1 MFQVQDGIRED
12 PLEVT
17 LPANT
22 ASFGGDPYPLAPDHE
37 PIGFSHQGGVRL
49 VQDHSNQ
56 YGCGPYEQTY
66 SDEVL
71 LVDRGGCT
79 FLEKL
84 LNAKEA
90 GASGVVVVN
99 DNDIRVS
106 PSIDEEEKEAV
117 GNVADDVAL
126 VILTR
131 TEGSVVTDMIER
143 TRDSG
148 MGQVMFTVDVESK
161 QAGPKRK
168 PTKIYRSSNDVD
180 RLKDDTQKMLYLNG
194 HALVNT
200 RLVVQ

>member
-1 MFQVQDGIRED
+1 MFQVQDEIRED
-12 PLEVT
+12 PVEIT

-22 ASFGGDPYPLAPDHE
+22 ASFGGDPSTLAPDHG
-37 PIGFSHQGGVRL
+37 PIRFSHQGGVRL
-49 VQDHSNQ
+49 VQNHSNQ
-56 YGCGPYEQTY
+56 YGCGPYEQTF

-90 GASGVVVVN
+90 GASGVVVIN
-99 DNDIRVS
+99 DNDVRIS

-117 GNVADDVAL
+117 GNVVDDVAL

-131 TEGSVVTDMIER
+131 TGGDAVADMIKR
-143 TRDSG
+143 TQDSG
-148 MGQVMFTVDVESK
+148 MGQVMLIVDMESR

>member
-1 MFQVQDGIRED
+1 
-12 PLEVT
+12 
-17 LPANT
+17 
-22 ASFGGDPYPLAPDHE
+22 
-37 PIGFSHQGGVRL
+37 
-49 VQDHSNQ
+49 
-56 YGCGPYEQTY
+56 
-66 SDEVL
+66 
-71 LVDRGGCT
+71 
-79 FLEKL
+79 
-84 LNAKEA
+84 
-90 GASGVVVVN
+90 VVVIN
-99 DNDIRVS
+99 DNYVRIS

-131 TEGSVVTDMIER
+131 EGGKAVTDMIKR

-148 MGQVMFTVDVESK
+148 MGQVMFTVDQESK

-180 RLKDDTQKMLYLNG
+180 KLKDDIQKVLYLNG

>member
-12 PLEVT
+12 PVEVT

-37 PIGFSHQGGVRL
+37 PIRFSHQGGVRL

-56 YGCGPYEQTY
+56 HGCEPYGEMY

-84 LNAKEA
+84 LNAKGA
-90 GASGVVVVN
+90 GASGVVVIN
-99 DNDIRVS
+99 DDDVRIS
-106 PSIDEEEKEAV
+106 PSIDEEEKEVV
-117 GNVADDVAL
+117 GNVVDDVAL

-131 TEGSVVTDMIER
+131 TGGNAVTDMIKR
-143 TRDSG
+143 AQDSG
-148 MGQVMFTVDVESK
+148 TGQVMFTVDLESK

-200 RLVVQ
+200 RLVAQ